1 MTAIHSRRSIV
12 AGLAA
17 APALSLPAVAAV
29 TSAEPDPIFNLIQR
43 YYETQAACDA
53 SDARSKAGEDVSDD
67 ETEVVSKAQ
76 TTAFAEVLSAT
87 PLTLSGAVAQLR
99 CMAAFLDHTGQ
110 DSVFETWFDP
120 IYDPGVTIL
129 NRLADVI
136 EQSGVRS

>member
-1 MTAIHSRRSIV
+1 MTAIYRRSIV

-29 TSAEPDPIFNLIQR
+29 TSAKPDPILCLIQR

-53 SDARSKAGEDVSDD
+53 YNVRSSDEVSDD
-67 ETEVVSKAQ
+67 ELEVVSSAQ
-76 TTAFAEVLSAT
+76 INAFAKVLSAT
-87 PLTLSGAVAQLR
+87 PVTVSGAVAQLR

-110 DSVFETWFDP
+110 YSVFETWFDP
-120 IYDPGVTIL
+120 IYNPGLTIL